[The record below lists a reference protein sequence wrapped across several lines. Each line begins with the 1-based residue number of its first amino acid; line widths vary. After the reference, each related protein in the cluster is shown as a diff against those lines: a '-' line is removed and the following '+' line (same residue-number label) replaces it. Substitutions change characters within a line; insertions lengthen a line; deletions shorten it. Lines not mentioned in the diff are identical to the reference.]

1 MFRRTQFA
9 LIYNMQTIVITDMVL
24 DQHLTHEEARNA
36 HIFNQVLGQAID
48 MAMGQKKKL
57 WQKPATFQVPNQ
69 GWLGPAWRILSW
81 YKGCL

>member
-48 MAMGQKKKL
+48 MAMGQKKKTCDRN
-57 WQKPATFQVPNQ
+57 PP
-69 GWLGPAWRILSW
+69 LSRCQI
-81 YKGCL
+81 KVGLARPEGF